1 MRQSIGPGL
10 RTQWRRLAALPGG
23 KRLFSLVLG
32 RYVPYTGSIGAVIQV
47 LQPGVCAASLR
58 DRRRVRNHL
67 GSVHAMALANLGEMV
82 TGLALM
88 NSLPDR
94 ARGILTGFDID
105 YLKKARGR
113 LTAECRCEIPADN
126 SEREYQ
132 LTGEIRDA
140 AGDIVSIAKARWLVG
155 PEKDG

>member
-1 MRQSIGPGL
+1 MAHSIGPGL

-23 KRLFSLVLG
+23 KRIFSTVLG
-32 RYVPYTGSIGAVIQV
+32 RYVPYTGSIRAVIQQ
-47 LQPGVCAASLR
+47 LEPGLCVASLR
-58 DRRRVRNHL
+58 DRRGVRNHL
-67 GSVHAMALANLGEMV
+67 GSIHAMALANLGEMV

-88 NSLPDR
+88 NSLPDK
-94 ARGILTGFDID
+94 ARGILAGFSVE

-140 AGDIVSIAKARWLVG
+140 EGDIVSIAQARWLVG
-155 PEKDG
+155 PEKSG